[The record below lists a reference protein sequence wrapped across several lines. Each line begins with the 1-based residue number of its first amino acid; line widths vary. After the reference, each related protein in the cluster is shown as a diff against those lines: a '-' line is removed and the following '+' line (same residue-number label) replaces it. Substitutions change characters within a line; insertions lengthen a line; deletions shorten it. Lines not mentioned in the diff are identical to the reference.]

1 MRFINRK
8 YKDSVFTD
16 LFGSDRDG
24 KKNFLD
30 LYNALSGSDY
40 KLEDVSMERK
50 VIEQSLYKTYNNDV
64 SWIIDGKLI
73 VLVEHQSTV
82 NNNMPFRCLEYV
94 TRIYET
100 IVPIDR
106 RYAQK
111 VYKIPNPD
119 FYVVYVGKDSMPRE
133 QELRL
138 SDAFYEKDSSRLDLV
153 VKVKN
158 CTDPKLLPI
167 AKNCAI
173 LEEYCCFIE
182 IVESTYSR
190 RFPRSSFRKAIEK
203 AVSEGILSDY
213 LSRKT
218 REVTNMLC
226 AKYDYKMDIAV
237 KQEEAFEDGMEQRAI
252 EDVITLVTEFNID
265 PKTAAEK
272 MRVPLNKVLETLSKD
287 NPEGKALYD
296 NYGYKL
302 ETSVKQEEAFED
314 GMEKGMQQKTIEAV
328 AGLYQNG
335 VSIEVIA
342 KSLNMA
348 TEDVQKIIN
357 KG

>member
-30 LYNALSGSDY
+30 LYNALSGSNY
-40 KLEDVSMERK
+40 RMEDVSMERM
-50 VIEQSLYKTYNNDV
+50 VIEQSLYKTFNNDV
-64 SWIIDGKLI
+64 SWMIDGRLV

-173 LEEYCCFIE
+173 LEEYCRFIE
-182 IVESTYSR
+182 IVESTYS
-190 RFPRSSFRKAIEK
+190 
-203 AVSEGILSDY
+203 
-213 LSRKT
+213 
-218 REVTNMLC
+218 
-226 AKYDYKMDIAV
+226 
-237 KQEEAFEDGMEQRAI
+237 
-252 EDVITLVTEFNID
+252 
-265 PKTAAEK
+265 
-272 MRVPLNKVLETLSKD
+272 
-287 NPEGKALYD
+287 
-296 NYGYKL
+296 
-302 ETSVKQEEAFED
+302 
-314 GMEKGMQQKTIEAV
+314 
-328 AGLYQNG
+328 
-335 VSIEVIA
+335 
-342 KSLNMA
+342 
-348 TEDVQKIIN
+348 
-357 KG
+357 